1 MKMTEKEIRS
11 MYLQVMCDLLNESK
25 LHNFRFTDK
34 QLKKIASKKVLDK
47 LDEIELQNK
56 LK

>member
-1 MKMTEKEIRS
+1 MTEKEIRS
-11 MYLQVMCDLLNESK
+11 MYLLFMCDLLNESK

-34 QLKKIASKKVLDK
+34 QLKKIASKRVLDK
-47 LDEIELQNK
+47 LDKIELQNK